1 MNVLVTG
8 GAGFI
13 GSHFILHA
21 LEEDPSITIVNVD
34 RLTYAADLSYL
45 QQVEKDGRYLFVQ
58 ADICDHDRMLQLVY
72 DHRIEA
78 IVNFAA
84 ESHVDRSIQDS
95 APFLRTNITGT
106 HSLLEVARKC
116 GGIRYV
122 QISTDEVYGSLSFD
136 DLRLFTEQSVL
147 QPNNP
152 YSASKAG
159 ADLLVRS
166 YYETHGLPVNIT
178 RCSNNYGPHQHAEK
192 LLPTLIER
200 SNKQLSLPIYGD
212 GKNIRDW
219 LYVKDHVQAILLVLQ
234 KGTIGDVYNIGGT
247 NEWANNEVAKHVLDY
262 FGLPHSNI
270 SYVSDRPGHDQ
281 RYAIDASKIQQQLGC
296 SLRQRLS
303 KVSLKRLNGTLKEG
317 IIREYP

>member
-45 QQVEKDGRYLFVQ
+45 QEVEKDGRYLFVQ
-58 ADICDHDRMLQLVY
+58 ADICDHDTMLQLVY
-72 DHRIEA
+72 DHHIEA

-95 APFLRTNITGT
+95 APFLRTNIAGT

-136 DLRLFTEQSVL
+136 DLKLFTEQSVL

-178 RCSNNYGPHQHAEK
+178 RCSNNYGPHQHGEK

-200 SNKQLSLPIYGD
+200 SNRQLSLPIYGD

-219 LYVKDHVQAILLVLQ
+219 LYVKDHVRAILLVLQ

-247 NEWANNEVAKHVLDY
+247 NEWTNKEVAKHVLDY

-281 RYAIDASKIQQQLGC
+281 RYAIDASKIQQQLGWQPQTTFAQGLVETIEWYLERGDK
-296 SLRQRLS
+296 S
-303 KVSLKRLNGTLKEG
+303 
-317 IIREYP
+317 

>member
-45 QQVEKDGRYLFVQ
+45 QEVEKDGRYLFVQ
-58 ADICDHDRMLQLVY
+58 ADICDHDTMLQLVY
-72 DHRIEA
+72 DHHIEA

-95 APFLRTNITGT
+95 APFLRTNIAGT

-136 DLRLFTEQSVL
+136 DLKLFTEQSVL

-178 RCSNNYGPHQHAEK
+178 RCSNNYGPHQHGEK

-200 SNKQLSLPIYGD
+200 SNRQLSLPIYGD

-219 LYVKDHVQAILLVLQ
+219 LYVKDHVRAILLVLQ

-247 NEWANNEVAKHVLDY
+247 NEWTNNEVAKHVLDY

-281 RYAIDASKIQQQLGC
+281 RYAIDASKIQQQLGWQPQTTFAQGLVETIEWYLERGDK
-296 SLRQRLS
+296 S
-303 KVSLKRLNGTLKEG
+303 
-317 IIREYP
+317 

>member
-21 LEEDPSITIVNVD
+21 LEENPSITIVNVD

-45 QQVEKDGRYLFVQ
+45 QEVEKDGRYLFVQ
-58 ADICDHDRMLQLVY
+58 ADICDHETMLQLVH
-72 DHRIEA
+72 DHQIEA

-166 YYETHGLPVNIT
+166 YYETHGIPVNIT
-178 RCSNNYGPHQHAEK
+178 RCSNNYGPHQHGEK
-192 LLPTLIER
+192 LLPTLIQR
-200 SNKQLSLPIYGD
+200 SSRQLSLPIYGD

-219 LYVKDHVQAILLVLQ
+219 LYVKDHVRAILLVLQ
-234 KGTIGDVYNIGGT
+234 KGKIGEVYNIGGT
-247 NEWANNEVAKHVLDY
+247 NEWTNNEVAKHVLDY
-262 FGLPHSNI
+262 FGLSHSNI
-270 SYVSDRPGHDQ
+270 SYVSDRLGHDQ
-281 RYAIDASKIQQQLGC
+281 RYAIDATKIQQQLGWQPQTTFAQGLVETIEWYLERGDK
-296 SLRQRLS
+296 S
-303 KVSLKRLNGTLKEG
+303 
-317 IIREYP
+317 